1 MDTSLTLI
9 VIMAVLF
16 ACGVYAMLE
25 RSLTRVLIG
34 FLLLGNAVNL
44 LLLIVMG
51 VPSKAPFYG
60 VDGDISDPLPQAL
73 TLTAI
78 VITFAVSAFLLA
90 LIYRSWQL
98 GQADT
103 VADDEADI
111 ALRERSDAEE
121 DLMDD
126 EAESGDDEATTDFVG
141 VQTAPITVL
150 HMRDHPAIVDDAPV
164 DRAYPVS
171 GAEADDADSDA
182 DAGDESDGDADAFAD
197 GEADS
202 DDDASRRE
210 SARGR
215 ESGADPDVVAAPA
228 YGDTDAQARAD
239 GTFGGRAAEGRAD
252 AGRDDDARGAADA
265 PDEGDPAADEEAREE
280 TVDGGSPVL
289 TAESAP
295 PDDEDDVHEVDDT
308 EEASARRDADD
319 PGVLRTAAD
328 THADDVDDTD
338 AAEAHAD
345 LAGATAKPAGA
356 DGPSDTAQRPTDR
369 PDETDEEENR

>member
-51 VPSKAPFYG
+51 VPGRAPFYG
-60 VDGDISDPLPQAL
+60 VGADISDPLPQAL

-103 VADDEADI
+103 VEDDEADI
-111 ALRERSDAEE
+111 ALRERTDADE

-126 EAESGDDEATTDFVG
+126 ESEADEAEATTDFVG
-141 VQTAPITVL
+141 VQTSPITVL

-164 DRAYPVS
+164 DRVVREHPVS
-171 GAEADDADSDA
+171 SAAGAAGGA
-182 DAGDESDGDADAFAD
+182 DAAGPGAGDA
-197 GEADS
+197 
-202 DDDASRRE
+202 
-210 SARGR
+210 
-215 ESGADPDVVAAPA
+215 
-228 YGDTDAQARAD
+228 
-239 GTFGGRAAEGRAD
+239 
-252 AGRDDDARGAADA
+252 AGRGAADA
-265 PDEGDPAADEEAREE
+265 ADAVDAADASTEAAEELEE
-280 TVDGGSPVL
+280 TIDAGSPVL

-295 PDDEDDVHEVDDT
+295 PDDESSGSESDDDG
-308 EEASARRDADD
+308 SAEDETHGARDHGD
-319 PGVLRTAAD
+319 PAVLRTDAD
-328 THADDVDDTD
+328 TPAHDVDDTD
-338 AAEAHAD
+338 AAEAHTD
-345 LAGATAKPAGA
+345 IAGDTGAPEGAEPASGSR
-356 DGPSDTAQRPTDR
+356 PPTDR
-369 PDETDEEENR
+369 PDDRDEEERR